1 VSPPHDQD
9 GNPGKEKEV
18 SYAFTPLL
26 CVSLFVD
33 ARPFES
39 TSALFV
45 ADEVK
50 GYPFPTLSITD

>member
-1 VSPPHDQD
+1 M
-9 GNPGKEKEV
+9 

-50 GYPFPTLSITD
+50 GYPFPTLSNTD